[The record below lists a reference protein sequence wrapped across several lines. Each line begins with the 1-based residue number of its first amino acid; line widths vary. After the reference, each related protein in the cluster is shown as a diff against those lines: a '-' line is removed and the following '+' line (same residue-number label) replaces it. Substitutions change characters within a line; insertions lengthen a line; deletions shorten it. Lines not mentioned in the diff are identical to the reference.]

1 MGGFI
6 HSAALTRTL
15 LNAISGCSK
24 SHRLKGKELEKS
36 RNSGKFASNQ
46 AYLNPLILAVV
57 KQFQAC

>member
-1 MGGFI
+1 M
-6 HSAALTRTL
+6 S
-15 LNAISGCSK
+15 ISGCSK